1 MSDNTHAGPTPSG
14 GSRFA
19 TTHWSVVLA
28 AASPSSSRYEQ
39 ALSTLC
45 QTYWFPIYA
54 YLRRHGYDSHQAE
67 DCTQGFFAGLLEK
80 KGLRL
85 ADPERGKFRSYIL
98 GALKHF
104 LADERSRASAQ
115 KRGGGRKVLSLDSAK
130 GETRYALEPA
140 HELSPEKMFARSWA
154 LTVLQRSI
162 SRLEAETTGTH
173 RQEVFQ
179 HLAAY
184 LAPTGEV
191 PAYRDMAEK
200 LNMSEGA
207 VKAAVYRLRKRYREL
222 LRAEIAQTVA
232 AEDQIEG
239 ELRDLFAALSS

>member
-1 MSDNTHAGPTPSG
+1 MSDHTPSSSVPAG
-14 GSRFA
+14 DDRFA

-28 AASPSSSRYEQ
+28 AGSPSSSRYEQ
-39 ALSTLC
+39 ALGTLC

-54 YLRRHGYDSHQAE
+54 YLRRRGYDIHQAE
-67 DCTQGFFAGLLEK
+67 DYTQGFFAGLLEK

-104 LADERSRASAQ
+104 LADERSHASAQ
-115 KRGGGRKVLSLDSAK
+115 KRGGGRQIFSLDSEK
-130 GETRYALEPA
+130 GETQYALEPV
-140 HELSPEKMFARSWA
+140 HQLSPEKMFERSWA

-162 SRLEAETTGTH
+162 SRLEAESTGAH

-179 HLAAY
+179 HLVAY

-191 PAYRDMAEK
+191 AAYRDTAAK
-200 LNMSEGA
+200 LNISEGA

-222 LRAEIAQTVA
+222 LRDEIAQTVA
-232 AEDQIEG
+232 TEDQIEG
-239 ELRDLFAALSS
+239 ELRDLFGALSS